1 MSSKPTQ
8 STHVTKPAMKA
19 SKKSAAQPA
28 PGTAEAAQAV
38 AAAPTPTV
46 ASTPAPVV
54 PALPM
59 LPAPPPSATIP
70 SPPSGADAPGGQN
83 YRGVVP
89 RKIELAALPGAVSD
103 LQRCTSFSQIFGAT
117 GLPYA
122 QVLQAFEISNDWST
136 MRNATDAWDTYCQT
150 QEGICWGV
158 LRVIMDTLKPA
169 FDVAIAGNPGLAT
182 TLPSF
187 ATLFNAKNVIAQKS
201 ASTRRLNK
209 AAVAKGEAP
218 THGAVGKQRQRAA
231 EKAALAATKA
241 SGGAAVAPAPAVSPM
256 PSVAPAEVPAAAPT
270 AGTNG
275 AAHS

>member
-1 MSSKPTQ
+1 AT
-8 STHVTKPAMKA
+8 KA
-19 SKKSAAQPA
+19 SKKSAAKNHA
-28 PGTAEAAQAV
+28 PETVEAAQAV
-38 AAAPTPTV
+38 AAAPSPTV
-46 ASTPAPVV
+46 ASTPAPTPIASVV
-54 PALPM
+54 LPM

-83 YRGVVP
+83 YRAVVP
-89 RKIELAALPGAVSD
+89 RKLELAALPGAVTD
-103 LQRCTSFSQIFGAT
+103 LQRCTTYSQIFGTT
-117 GLPYA
+117 GLPYT
-122 QVLQAFEISNDWST
+122 QVLQAFEISNEWST
-136 MRNATDAWDTYCQT
+136 MRNTTDAWDAYCQT

-169 FDVAIAGNPGLAT
+169 FDVAIAGNPALAA
-182 TLPSF
+182 TLPNF
-187 ATLFNAKNVIAQKS
+187 ATLFHAKNVIAQKA

-241 SGGAAVAPAPAVSPM
+241 SGGAAVAPVPAVSSP
-256 PSVAPAEVPAAAPT
+256 PPVVTPAPVPVAAEPPAT
-270 AGTNG
+270 TGTNG